1 MDVTFTSQAAN
12 VSITQIF
19 LTKSAPQDTTGATV
33 DIQDSEIFAYVDVPD
48 ILLNTSDSVTYT
60 WTVDVD

>member
-1 MDVTFTSQAAN
+1 MTFTSQAAN
-12 VSITQIF
+12 ISITQIF
-19 LTKSAPQDTTGATV
+19 LTKTAPQDTTGATTNIT
-33 DIQDSEIFAYVDVPD
+33 DEEIFAYVDVPD